1 MKNVENFLRKQH
13 ISYSQMFSG
22 FQSVLQNKICVQKC
36 VHAVG
41 FEFKVF
47 RNLKMCG
54 TSAQGQVATVPR
66 RRPSGTL
73 LWISNSH
80 SRVNILLPPSSTGWS
95 GLFGHIIYRV
105 KHRFHTC
112 FWPLSLKA
120 VLVLCV
126 HVFIM
131 IAVGHSVLWLCHN
144 LCISSDGH
152 QCNFLPL
159 TVTNCVILDLLA
171 HVLGEE
177 MDMHPLNI
185 GQGRVWIPYI
195 QSMNVFS
202 LQSDSCRK
210 KSSL

>member
-1 MKNVENFLRKQH
+1 
-13 ISYSQMFSG
+13 MFSG

-41 FEFKVF
+41 FEFKGF

-54 TSAQGQVATVPR
+54 TSAQGQIATFPP
-66 RRPSGTL
+66 RRPSGAL
-73 LWISNSH
+73 LWILNSN
-80 SRVNILLPPSSTGWS
+80 SRVNILLPPSITGWS
-95 GLFGHIIYRV
+95 GLFWHIIYRV
-105 KHRFHTC
+105 KHRFHTY

-120 VLVLCV
+120 VLMYMYVHCHSLKAVLVLCIL
-126 HVFIM
+126 VFIV

-159 TVTNCVILDLLA
+159 IVINCVILDLLA

-202 LQSDSCRK
+202 FQYDSYRK